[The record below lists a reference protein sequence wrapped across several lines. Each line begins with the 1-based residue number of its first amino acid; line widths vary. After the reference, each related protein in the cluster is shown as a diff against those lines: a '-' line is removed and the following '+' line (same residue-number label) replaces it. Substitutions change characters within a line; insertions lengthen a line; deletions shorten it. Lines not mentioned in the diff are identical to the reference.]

1 MKCVRK
7 SLCRR
12 LISGISAFV
21 MALTMMTFALP
32 QSVFAAKTD
41 DIGSINVKFN
51 WVHTG
56 VPETGE
62 AHNLGGGEVV
72 IEYFTGEHTWGNKP
86 VTKQAATFG
95 YNQSSIDID
104 LRNGYD
110 YITVDVDNRTLGYLD
125 DVTKIDDSHY
135 EITMTYGSKQYT
147 AKQSWIDTT
156 STVTVPETTF
166 DIEMLDCGRGWR
178 SIMLDEFVRWDE
190 EDAAKV
196 KQMLST
202 FVVRKTVPAHNKN
215 EETTVVWNLPAYYCG
230 QVTSSIMYKVVQDDV
245 PNYYTKSPSIIKNP
259 TKEKTDWDF
268 VNINTKSTT
277 DLPVKKIWLD
287 EGYENKRPSS
297 VTVGIYNKNN
307 MNTPVKTITMS
318 SADATDAHTWQ
329 KNVTLPMIDANSE
342 LIEYRLKENKL
353 PNYKTTYDASAKE
366 GYYIDFDKYEMFESG
381 FGVNVV
387 RTDEHG
393 NQVIYSPNSHHIGEL
408 MEGEN
413 VDESTN
419 HGDTTFTGVVKLYND
434 MLYQGTASYSGA
446 REWSRASAHFYYDG
460 KDIIETRHPFEQ
472 GDGALYEY
480 RLSENSDE
488 RLVFV
493 MNTQSWGDYYGFK
506 IKEISP
512 IGNED
517 TIVNRYINVP
527 IDIPFEKQ
535 WDDAGHE
542 DKRPASIEFD
552 LYRNGEK
559 IKSKTVTASN
569 NWKGS
574 FNGEMKY
581 DDNGKAYAY
590 VVREGKAIAK
600 DGNVYKTTYTKPD
613 EPYFNA
619 LEIKF
624 KDFRDSELA
633 DNNAFPEIYFSDE
646 NGWWQLQH
654 HSLTTHYID
663 GLTVQVPATNFIL
676 KSNSPADSFIVQA
689 EYIKPIHLD
698 ENLQSLYANYEQNRW
713 TNPKPSPYHQC
724 YYSTT
729 PDDLPLMKY
738 QNSYNSYG
746 NRGYYWKFELE
757 DGYAVSEG
765 EKTVATNK
773 YETIDFPVN
782 KYWNVKDVST
792 IPVSEVEFELVNA
805 KNPDKVIRT
814 LKVTNQNKQSAPSA
828 YIDGEVWTG
837 TFEGLPKYN
846 SDGTLAVYQVREKS
860 QINGFIADTVNAPI
874 VGTSPYAGAWITLE
888 TDTEMSRIPYIYI
901 RSAGG
906 EIQYQDI
913 NVSDISNCK
922 FFVPYNYGTNFDFCL
937 FQSHDDANLKVTS
950 YELTTEMPDRDKMN
964 NIYFYKFNSQTPSE
978 EYLIADSLTYIVD
991 GNKIYRN
998 KKDISYSNKAY
1009 FDYLGEYNT
1018 EEEIKNKVS
1027 DTYYVYD
1034 LIVENGLVK
1043 LDTSKYAKKGS
1054 SVGYDY
1060 YLIDGKSIPTGSEK
1074 FSLQPYGNEE
1084 NNISKLAATDAKIPV
1099 HSVINIPK
1107 KVELKVNKV
1116 WDYSKANKTNRNIG
1130 AVTFQVVNKKNPD
1143 VPIALTLNNGQNI
1156 SGANIKANTFA
1167 LINPYLIDKMKAVKN
1182 GMAFTFTKTPDDYVN
1197 VPWNS
1202 IYSVTGQSIP
1212 ITSMKAG
1219 ATYFLDN
1226 LIGDMLYNLPYMNND
1241 GTRAEYLIKELSVV
1255 YMDNAESY
1263 DAIQK
1268 DLADTVTETNNGATV
1283 TKNISNTTPT
1293 ETYIELTKEW
1303 EIVKTAISTD
1313 NIGGA
1318 VFEIYNKK
1326 DLNTPLT
1333 FYCLNQNINEQIQCS
1348 SVMLINPYFV
1358 DKSLHS
1364 AENGQIVEYTKTPQ
1378 DFKDALWNSQYVYN
1392 VPKSNSAQ
1400 EIKTFLTDLDANPV
1414 VEQPYRGYVPTLQVN
1429 SSVKNVVPVPSL
1441 NVDGTKAEYVIKEK
1455 MLVDMQ
1461 GNQINN
1467 TDFLLLV
1474 TSEQT
1479 TKQEDIEIRKVALKN
1494 TDDTTID
1501 LSFTKV
1507 WAGDSDFKA
1516 RPAKLTFKAYNKK
1529 DTEFKNPVQSIEVNT
1544 TNDTR
1549 KVYTFTG
1556 LPKYND
1562 DSTLAEYVV
1571 REDAVSKYTTS
1582 YSADGLTVT
1591 NTRKYG
1597 KILLVKDNEGSKIA
1611 GTQFGIYSNSTCTNL
1626 VSTIT
1631 TDGQGVARSGKLEYG
1646 TYYVKETKAIDGYT
1660 IKRTVYK
1667 ATINSNGICY
1677 ITKANNTSTNSFNE
1691 NLTGVVA
1698 IENKQNRLEISKV
1711 DASDEHTLEGAVLAL
1726 YNSSGEEIERWTT
1739 TNEKKVF
1746 KGLSYGNYTIKE
1758 LKAPKGYNTAE
1769 DIKVTITE
1777 DTETLSVKMYDSK
1790 GIEMPETGG
1799 AGRTGVYVI
1808 SLILLLAGTIY
1819 LVHTKKAEK
1828 E

>member
-1 MKCVRK
+1 MKRVRK

-21 MALTMMTFALP
+21 MALTMMTFAFP

-41 DIGSINVKFN
+41 DIGSINVQIN
-51 WVHTG
+51 WEHTG
-56 VPETGE
+56 VPETGD
-62 AHNLGGGEVV
+62 AHNLGNGDIAIDYYNIVDGM
-72 IEYFTGEHTWGNKP
+72 
-86 VTKQAATFG
+86 TKRITSRAATFG
-95 YNQSSIDID
+95 YKQSSISIN
-104 LRNGYD
+104 LLGGYD
-110 YITVDVDNRTLGYLD
+110 VISVSLYNNFLGYTGTVSKVD
-125 DVTKIDDSHY
+125 DKNYVLNMKY
-135 EITMTYGSKQYT
+135 YSKQYV
-147 AKQSWIDTT
+147 AKQSWVDTT
-156 STVTVPETTF
+156 SVTTVPETAF
-166 DIEMLDCGRGWR
+166 DIEMLVKGGAYLGDGYH
-178 SIMLDEFVRWDE
+178 RWTETDK
-190 EDAAKV
+190 ARV

-202 FVVRKTVPAHNKN
+202 FAVRKTVPAHNKN
-215 EETTVVWNLPAYYCG
+215 EETTVVWNLPTFYQGANIEYQIIQSEVPTNY
-230 QVTSSIMYKVVQDDV
+230 VV
-245 PNYYTKSPSIIKNP
+245 KSPTIIM
-259 TKEKTDWDF
+259 KEDSERERKDWNF
-268 VNINTKSTT
+268 VNINTKSTM

-287 EGYENKRPSS
+287 EGYENKRPSN
-297 VTVGIYNKNN
+297 VTVGIYDKNN
-307 MNTPVKTITMS
+307 MTTPVKTITMS

-329 KNVTLPMIDANSE
+329 KNVTLPMANTNGE
-342 LIEYRLKENKL
+342 LIEYRLKENEL
-353 PNYKTTYDASAKE
+353 ANYKTTYDASAKE
-366 GYYIDFDKYEMFESG
+366 GYYIDFDKFEMYKSG
-381 FGVNVV
+381 FGLNIV

-393 NQVIYSPNSHHIGEL
+393 NQEIYSPNAYYASDFF
-408 MEGEN
+408 EGATEDD
-413 VDESTN
+413 VG
-419 HGDTTFTGVVKLYND
+419 HGDTHFTGVLKLYND

-446 REWSRASAHFYYDG
+446 REWSRASSHFYYDG

-559 IKSKTVTASN
+559 IKSKTVTASD

-574 FNGEMKY
+574 FSGEMKY
-581 DDNGKAYAY
+581 DDKGKAYAY

-624 KDFRDSELA
+624 KDFRDSELT
-633 DNNAFPEIYFSDE
+633 DTNIYSEIYFNDG
-646 NGWWQLQH
+646 NKWLQLDH
-654 HSLTTHYID
+654 HTQTSHYLD
-663 GLTVQVPATNFIL
+663 GLIVQIPATNFVL
-676 KSNSPADSFIVQA
+676 RTRYTEKSFMVQA
-689 EYIKPIHLD
+689 EYVKPIHLD
-698 ENLQSLYANYEQNRW
+698 ENLQSLYANFDTYGNSA
-713 TNPKPSPYHQC
+713 PIPSEYHQC

-729 PDDLPLMKY
+729 PNDLPLMKY
-738 QNSYNSYG
+738 QSTTSYG
-746 NRGYYWKFELE
+746 YKGFFWKFELE

-888 TDTEMSRIPYIYI
+888 ADTEMSRIPYIYI

-937 FQSHDDANLKVTS
+937 YQSNNDANLKVTS

-978 EYLIADSLTYIVD
+978 EYLIAGSNLKYIVD

-1043 LDTSKYAKKGS
+1043 LDTSKYAKEGN

-1084 NNISKLAATDAKIPV
+1084 NNISKLAATDAKIPI

-1116 WDYSKANKTNRNIG
+1116 WDYSKVNKTNRNIG

-1219 ATYFLDN
+1219 DTYFLDN

-1241 GTRAEYLIKELSVV
+1241 GTKAEYLVKELTVV
-1255 YMDNAESY
+1255 YMDGINVT
-1263 DAIQK
+1263 DTVQK
-1268 DLADTVTETNNGATV
+1268 ELADIVIETNNGAKV
-1283 TKNISNTTPT
+1283 TKNISNITPA
-1293 ETYIELTKEW
+1293 ETNLYLTKEW

-1333 FYCLNQNINEQIQCS
+1333 FYCMNNYGYGQIQCN

-1378 DFKDALWNSQYVYN
+1378 DFKDALWTGQYTYCVQS
-1392 VPKSNSAQ
+1392 SNPAQ

-1414 VEQPYRGYVPTLQVN
+1414 VEQPYKGYVPAIQYFPT
-1429 SSVKNVVPVPSL
+1429 VKGGILVPSL
-1441 NVDGTKAEYVIKEK
+1441 NADGTKAEYVIKEK

-1467 TDFLLLV
+1467 TDFLLLT

-1479 TKQEDIEIRKVALKN
+1479 TKQEDIEIRKVSLKN

-1571 REDAVSKYTTS
+1571 REDAISKYTTS

-1660 IKRTVYK
+1660 ISRAVYK

-1691 NLTGVVA
+1691 NLTGVAA

-1777 DTETLSVKMYDSK
+1777 DTETLSVKMYDNK

>member
-1 MKCVRK
+1 MRRVRK
-7 SLCRR
+7 NLCRR
-12 LISGISAFV
+12 LVSGISAFV

-32 QSVFAAKTD
+32 QSVFAATTD

-72 IEYFTGEHTWGNKP
+72 IEYFTGGNTSNNEP

-95 YNQSSIDID
+95 YNQSSMNID

-110 YITVDVDNRTLGYLD
+110 YIKVFVDNRTLGYLD
-125 DVTKIDDSHY
+125 KVTQIDDSHY
-135 EITMTYGSKQYT
+135 EITMTYESKQYT

-166 DIEMLDCGRGWR
+166 DVEMLLCGRGWR
-178 SIMLDEFVRWDE
+178 SIMLEEFIRWDE

-215 EETTVVWNLPAYYCG
+215 EETTVVWNLPKYYCG
-230 QVTSSIMYKVVQDDV
+230 QVVSGIMYKIVQDDV
-245 PNYYTKSPSIIKNP
+245 PNYYTKSPSILNSP
-259 TKEKTDWDF
+259 EKERTDWDF

-329 KNVTLPMIDANSE
+329 KNVTLPMVDANGE
-342 LIEYRLKENKL
+342 LIEYRLKENEL

-366 GYYIDFDKYEMFESG
+366 GYYIDFDKFEMYKSG
-381 FGVNVV
+381 FGLNIV

-393 NQVIYSPNSHHIGEL
+393 NKEIYSPNTFYASDFF
-408 MEGEN
+408 EGATEDD
-413 VDESTN
+413 VG
-419 HGDTTFTGVVKLYND
+419 HGDTHFTGKVKLYND
-434 MLYQGTASYSGA
+434 MLYQGVASYST
-446 REWSRASAHFYYDG
+446 REWERAGSHFYYDG

-472 GDGALYEY
+472 GDAAIYEY

-527 IDIPFEKQ
+527 INIPFEKQ

-574 FNGEMKY
+574 FSGEMKY
-581 DDNGKAYAY
+581 DDNGKEYAY

-633 DNNAFPEIYFSDE
+633 DSNAYPEIYFSDE
-646 NGWWQLQH
+646 DGWWKVNH

-663 GLTVQVPATNFIL
+663 GLVVQVPATNFL
-676 KSNSPADSFIVQA
+676 LRSSSAVDSYIVQA

-698 ENLQSLYANYEQNRW
+698 ENLQSLYANCEKSYG
-713 TNPKPSPYHQC
+713 TPNPYSTHQC

-729 PDDLPLMKY
+729 PNDLPLMKY
-738 QNSYNSYG
+738 QSSTSHS

-757 DGYAVSEG
+757 DGYAVTEG
-765 EKTVATNK
+765 EKIVATNK

-782 KYWNVKDVST
+782 KYWNVKDVSS

-814 LKVTNQNKQSAPSA
+814 LTVTNQNKQSAPSA
-828 YIDGEVWTG
+828 YLGGEVWTG

-860 QINGFIADTVNAPI
+860 QIDGYIADTVNAPI
-874 VGTSPYAGAWITLE
+874 IGTSPYAGAWITLE
-888 TDTEMSRIPYIYI
+888 TDSELSTIPYIYVN
-901 RSAGG
+901 SAGG
-906 EIQYQDI
+906 EVRYQDI
-913 NVSDISNCK
+913 VVSDMNKQK
-922 FFVPYNYGTNFDFCL
+922 FFVPYNYGTNFDFRL
-937 FQSHDDANLKVTS
+937 YQMNTNADLKVTS

-964 NIYFYKFNSQTPSE
+964 NIYFYSLNLQTPSE
-978 EYLIADSLTYIVD
+978 EYLAADYNIQYIVD

-998 KKDISYSNKAY
+998 KKDISYSDKAY
-1009 FDYLGEYNT
+1009 FNYLGEYNT
-1018 EEEIKNKVS
+1018 EEEIRNKVGNNENI
-1027 DTYYVYD
+1027 YD
-1034 LIVENGLVK
+1034 LTVENGLSK
-1043 LDTSKYAKKGS
+1043 LHRSKYARNITYNFA
-1054 SVGYDY
+1054 YDY
-1060 YLIDGKSIPTGSEK
+1060 YLIDGKSIPMGSK
-1074 FSLQPYGNEE
+1074 YFKTSPYGNEE
-1084 NNISKLAATDAKIPV
+1084 NNISKPSVTNPNVPI
-1099 HSVINIPK
+1099 HSIINSPK
-1107 KVELKVNKV
+1107 KVELKVNKI
-1116 WDYSKANKTNRNIG
+1116 WDYSKANKSNRNIG

-1143 VPIALTLNNGQNI
+1143 VPIDLTLNNGLNVNN
-1156 SGANIKANTFA
+1156 SANIKANTFA
-1167 LINPYLIDKMKAVKN
+1167 LINPYLIDKMKATKN
-1182 GMAFTFTKTPDDYVN
+1182 GTAFTKTPDDYVN

-1202 IYSVTGQSIP
+1202 IYSVMGQGIP
-1212 ITSMKAG
+1212 IVPMKEG
-1219 ATYFLDN
+1219 IVYFLDN
-1226 LIGDMLYNLPYMNND
+1226 LIGDMFYDLPYVNSD
-1241 GTRAEYLIKELSVV
+1241 GTKAEYLVKELTVT
-1255 YMDNAESY
+1255 YMDNAEVA
-1263 DAIQK
+1263 DTAQK
-1268 DLADTVTETNNGATV
+1268 DLADTVTETNSGAEV
-1283 TKNISNTTPT
+1283 TKNISNITPE
-1293 ETYIELTKEW
+1293 ETNLTLTKEW

-1333 FYCLNQNINEQIQCS
+1333 FNSLNKNGNEQVQCS

-1378 DFKDALWNSQYVYN
+1378 DFKDVLWNSQYTYC

-1414 VEQPYRGYVPTLQVN
+1414 VSQPYQGYVPTLQANYSIRNCVL
-1429 SSVKNVVPVPSL
+1429 VPSL
-1441 NVDGTKAEYVIKEK
+1441 NADGTRAEYVIKEK

-1461 GNQINN
+1461 GNQIDN
-1467 TDFLLLV
+1467 TDFLLLS
-1474 TSEQT
+1474 SEQI
-1479 TKQEDIEIRKVALKN
+1479 TKQGDVEVREVSLKN

-1516 RPAKLTFKAYNKK
+1516 RPAKLTFKAYNKN
-1529 DTEFKNPVQSIEVNT
+1529 DTEFKNPVQSIEVDT

-1549 KVYTFTG
+1549 KVYTFSG

-1597 KILLVKDNEGSKIA
+1597 KILLVKDNEGNKIA
-1611 GTQFGIYSNSTCTNL
+1611 GTQFGIYSNSTCTKL

-1631 TDGQGVARSGKLEYG
+1631 TDEQGVARSGKLEYG

-1660 IKRTVYK
+1660 ISRAVYK

-1677 ITKANNTSTNSFNE
+1677 ITKASNVSTKSFKE
-1691 NLTGVVA
+1691 NLTGVTA

-1711 DASDEHTLEGAVLAL
+1711 DTSDEHTLEGAVLAL

-1739 TNEKKVF
+1739 TNEQKVF

-1777 DTETLSVKMYDSK
+1777 DTETLSVKMYDEK

>member
-1 MKCVRK
+1 MKRVRK

-72 IEYFTGEHTWGNKP
+72 IEYFTGENTWGNTP

-95 YNQSSIDID
+95 YNQSSMNID
-104 LRNGYD
+104 LRGGYD
-110 YITVDVDNRTLGYLD
+110 YIKVDVDNRTLGYLD

-135 EITMTYGSKQYT
+135 EITMTYASKQYT

-166 DIEMLDCGRGWR
+166 DIE
-178 SIMLDEFVRWDE
+178 FVYWDE
-190 EDAAKV
+190 EDVAKV

-245 PNYYTKSPSIIKNP
+245 PNYYTKSPTILKKP
-259 TKEKTDWDF
+259 DKERTDWEF

-318 SADATDAHTWQ
+318 GADATDAHTWQ
-329 KNVTLPMIDANSE
+329 KNVTLPMVDANGE
-342 LIEYRLKENKL
+342 LIEYRLKENEL
-353 PNYKTTYDASAKE
+353 PNYKTTYDASEKE
-366 GYYIDFDKYEMFESG
+366 GYYIDFDKFEMFESG

-393 NQVIYSPNSHHIGEL
+393 NQVIYSPNSYAFTNF
-408 MEGEN
+408 MEGATK
-413 VDESTN
+413 DYTLT
-419 HGDTTFTGVVKLYND
+419 HADTTFTGVVKLYND
-434 MLYQGTASYSGA
+434 MLYQGVASYST
-446 REWSRASAHFYYDG
+446 REWERAGSHFYYDG

-472 GDGALYEY
+472 GDAAIYEY

-535 WDDAGHE
+535 WDDAGYE
-542 DKRPASIEFD
+542 DKRPTSIEFD

-559 IKSKTVTASN
+559 IKSKTVTASD

-574 FNGEMKY
+574 FSGEMKY

-624 KDFRDSELA
+624 KDFRDSELT
-633 DNNAFPEIYFSDE
+633 NNNNFPEIYFSDE
-646 NGWWQLQH
+646 NGWWKVKH
-654 HSLTTHYID
+654 HSLTSHYID
-663 GLTVQVPATNFIL
+663 GLIVQVPATNFL
-676 KSNSPADSFIVQA
+676 LRASSTSNSFMVQA

-698 ENLQSLYANYEQNRW
+698 ENLQSLYANCEKSYGTPE
-713 TNPKPSPYHQC
+713 PYSYHQC

-729 PDDLPLMKY
+729 PDDLPLIKY
-738 QNSYNSYG
+738 KLQNGGSSKV
-746 NRGYYWKFELE
+746 YYWRFELE

-782 KYWNVKDVST
+782 KYWNVKDAST

-805 KNPDKVIRT
+805 KNPDKVIKT
-814 LKVTNQNKQSAPSA
+814 LKLTNQNKQSAPSA
-828 YIDGEVWTG
+828 YINGEVWTG

-888 TDTEMSRIPYIYI
+888 ADTEQSRIPYIYI
-901 RSAGG
+901 KSVGG
-906 EIQYQDI
+906 ETQYQDI
-913 NVSDISNCK
+913 NASDISNYK
-922 FFVPYNYGTNFDFCL
+922 FFVPYNYGTSFDFRL
-937 FQSHDDANLKVTS
+937 YQSYFDANLKVTS
-950 YELTTEMPDRDKMN
+950 YELTTEMPDKDKMN
-964 NIYFYKFNSQTPSE
+964 NIFFYKLNLQTPSE
-978 EYLIADSLTYIVD
+978 EYLIADSSLQYIVD

-998 KKDISYSNKAY
+998 EKDISYSNKAY

-1018 EEEIKNKVS
+1018 EEEIRNKVG
-1027 DTYYVYD
+1027 DHYYVYD

-1043 LDTSKYAKKGS
+1043 LDTSKYAKEGS
-1054 SVGYDY
+1054 SVTYDY
-1060 YLIDGKSIPTGSEK
+1060 YLIDGKSIPTGSK
-1074 FSLQPYGNEE
+1074 NYKTSPYGNEE
-1084 NNISKLAATDAKIPV
+1084 NNIGKLSVTNPNVPI
-1099 HSVINIPK
+1099 HSVINSPK

-1116 WDYSKANKTNRNIG
+1116 WDYSKINKSNRNIG

-1143 VPIALTLNNGQNI
+1143 VPLAVRVNNDYQTNP
-1156 SGANIKANTFA
+1156 STKFA
-1167 LINPYLIDKMKAVKN
+1167 LINPYIIDKMKA
-1182 GMAFTFTKTPDDYVN
+1182 GSSGTAFTKTSDDYIN
-1197 VPWNS
+1197 VPWSSIYQFASANS
-1202 IYSVTGQSIP
+1202 IVPVMYMRNGGNDIF
-1212 ITSMKAG
+1212 
-1219 ATYFLDN
+1219 TYYV
-1226 LIGDMLYNLPYMNND
+1226 GDTLLNLPYLNSD
-1241 GTRAEYLIKELSVV
+1241 GTKAEYLIKELSVV

-1333 FYCLNQNINEQIQCS
+1333 FNSLNKNGTEQVQCS

-1414 VEQPYRGYVPTLQVN
+1414 VSQPYRGYVPTLQAN
-1429 SSVKNVVPVPSL
+1429 YSVRTGILVPSL
-1441 NVDGTKAEYVIKEK
+1441 NADGTKAEYVIKEK

-1467 TDFLLLV
+1467 TDFLLL
-1474 TSEQT
+1474 TSSEQT

-1646 TYYVKETKAIDGYT
+1646 TYYVRETKAIDGYT

-1677 ITKANNTSTNSFNE
+1677 ITKANNTSTKSFNE
-1691 NLTGVVA
+1691 NLTGVAA
-1698 IENKQNRLEISKV
+1698 IENKQNKLEISKV

-1777 DTETLSVKMYDSK
+1777 DTETLSVKMYDDK